1 VEPHVEDFLIA
12 QLNRRG
18 AAVVEALAA
27 AALLDE
33 TERRAWDEAL
43 QTGALPETGAEPSLS
58 EAELERRV
66 EEFIDARARDEVAG
80 GFMAVGMLRELGLLT
95 DDEHWEWHRRL
106 VDGPAGNGGS
116 DGEWR
121 VELSLEALD
130 AFRGDNLQRV
140 VVGPPERRQGLR
152 VLAVELYGDG
162 ALVRWQLVR
171 AGPDY
176 GGELRELADEVEP
189 VDSPLSPNFEV
200 RDDLGT
206 GYAVRGGG
214 SKGQDTDSGD
224 YVAFGTAELTPAV
237 PPDARL
243 LRLESRGTVFEVNLG
258 WAGA

>member
-12 QLNRRG
+12 QLNR
-18 AAVVEALAA
+18 
-27 AALLDE
+27 
-33 TERRAWDEAL
+33 
-43 QTGALPETGAEPSLS
+43 LS

-66 EEFIDARARDEVAG
+66 EEFIDARAGDERAG

-95 DDEHWEWHRRL
+95 DDEHWEWNRRL
-106 VDGPAGNGGS
+106 VDA
-116 DGEWR
+116 R
-121 VELSLEALD
+121 VELSLEASD

-140 VVGPPERRQGLR
+140 VVGPPERRRGLR
-152 VLAVELYGDG
+152 VLSVELYGDG

-176 GGELRELADEVEP
+176 GGELHEPADEVEP
-189 VDSPLSPNFEV
+189 VDSPLSPSFEV

-224 YVAFGTAELTPAV
+224 YVAFVTAELTPAV

-258 WAGA
+258 